1 MSFEYFYIKKSI
13 LSALIWWDFV
23 LITYYSFAVCNKWI
37 HEVSQEFKRPC
48 GKTVA
53 SEDVYEDEYMPPY

>member
-1 MSFEYFYIKKSI
+1 MRFC
-13 LSALIWWDFV
+13 L
-23 LITYYSFAVCNKWI
+23 TYYSFAVCNKWI